1 MSKEKKISQNPYI
14 AKDELLVKL
23 GFREMIDITKL
34 LYNEGQIDGVPKN
47 PRYLKESEH
56 DNLVKSLADS
66 PEFLEYK
73 PLMVYGLEDGTYVTI
88 CGNMRLRVANE
99 LRIGGNTNFDKLPCF
114 VLKTDTPIQKIK
126 EYAIKD
132 NVQAGNWDWDELAN
146 GDWKVDE
153 LQDWGVDCSFLT
165 DTEPVEQMSE
175 RKETE
180 DDNYDENEHEIE
192 TKCKLGDIWQLGQ
205 HRLMCGDSTDAAQ
218 VALLLDGQQI
228 QLYLTDPPYNVA
240 YGYDNSTTEGHR
252 KDGLVVLNDKMDN
265 DKFEQFLTNAFNA
278 ANANMRKGASF
289 YIFHSDGYSYWFRK
303 ALINTVDLELRE
315 NLIWV
320 KNSMVLGRQDYQWRH
335 EPCLYGWK
343 KGASHNWFSD
353 RKQTTVMEFDRP
365 TKSVEHPTMKPIPLF
380 AYLIQNSSQEGWNVY
395 DSFGGSGTTVMACEQ
410 LDRNGFLME
419 LDPHYCD
426 VIINR
431 WETYTGK
438 KAEKIK
444 ENENE

>member
-1 MSKEKKISQNPYI
+1 MAKKLNNTLNELGVKERISLSCL
-14 AKDELLVKL
+14 EL
-23 GFREMIDITKL
+23 
-34 LYNEGQIDGVPKN
+34 NEGQIVGIPKN
-47 PRYLKESEH
+47 PRYLKSEEH
-56 DNLVKSLADS
+56 DKLKKSLKDS
-66 PEFLEYK
+66 PELLQYK
-73 PLMVYGLEDGTYVTI
+73 LLMVYAVEGDKFVVI
-88 CGNMRLRVANE
+88 CGNMRLRICQELHNE
-99 LRIGGNTNFDKLPCF
+99 GVEGFDALPCF
-114 VLKTDTPIQKIK
+114 VLNKDVPIAKIK

-146 GDWKVDE
+146 GDWEVEE

-165 DTEPVEQMSE
+165 DTEPVEEMPE

-180 DDNYDENEHEIE
+180 DDEYDENEHEIE
-192 TKCKLGDIWQLGQ
+192 AKCKLGDIWQLGR
-205 HRLMCGDSTDAAQ
+205 HRLMCGDSTDASQ
-218 VALLLDGQQI
+218 VAKLLGGTNI

-240 YGYDNSTTEGHR
+240 YGYDGAATEGHR

-265 DKFEQFLTNAFNA
+265 DKFEEFLTNAFNA
-278 ANANMRKGASF
+278 ANANMEKGASF

-395 DSFGGSGTTVMACEQ
+395 DSFGGSGTTIMACEQ
-410 LDRNGFLME
+410 LGRNGFPME

-444 ENENE
+444 V

>member
-1 MSKEKKISQNPYI
+1 MAREKKISQNPAI

-47 PRYLKESEH
+47 PRYLKESEY
-56 DNLVKSLADS
+56 DMLVKSLTDS

-73 PLMVYGLEDGTYVTI
+73 PLMVYGLENGTYVTI

-99 LRIGGNTNFDKLPCF
+99 LRIGGNINFEKLPCF
-114 VLKTDTPIQKIK
+114 ILKADTPIQKIK

-146 GDWKVDE
+146 GDWEVED
-153 LQDWGVDCSFLT
+153 LQEWGVDCSFLT
-165 DTEPVEQMSE
+165 DTEPVEEMPE

-180 DDNYDENEHEIE
+180 DDAYDEGEHEIE
-192 TKCKLGDIWQLGQ
+192 AKCKLGDIWQLGK
-205 HRLMCGDSTDAAQ
+205 HRLMCGDSTDASQ
-218 VALLLDGQQI
+218 VAKLLGGANI
-228 QLYLTDPPYNVA
+228 QLYLTDPLYNVA
-240 YGYDNSTTEGHR
+240 YGYEGAATEGHR

-265 DKFEQFLTNAFNA
+265 DKFEEFLTNAFNA
-278 ANANMRKGASF
+278 ANANMEKGASF

-365 TKSVEHPTMKPIPLF
+365 TKSVEYPTMKPIPLF

-395 DSFGGSGTTVMACEQ
+395 DSFGGSGTTIMACEQ
-410 LDRNGFLME
+410 LNRNGFSME

-444 ENENE
+444 V

>member
-1 MSKEKKISQNPYI
+1 MAKKQNNTLSELGVKERISLSCL
-14 AKDELLVKL
+14 EL
-23 GFREMIDITKL
+23 
-34 LYNEGQIDGVPKN
+34 NEGQIVGIPKN
-47 PRYLKESEH
+47 PRYLKGEEH
-56 DNLVKSLADS
+56 DKLKKSLKDS
-66 PEFLEYK
+66 PELLQYK
-73 PLMVYGLEDGTYVTI
+73 PLMVYAAEGGKFVVI
-88 CGNMRLRVANE
+88 CGNMRLRICQELHNE
-99 LRIGGNTNFDKLPCF
+99 GVEGFDALPCF
-114 VLKTDTPIQKIK
+114 VLNKDVSIAKIK

-146 GDWKVDE
+146 GDWEVDD

-165 DTEPVEQMSE
+165 DTEPVKEMSE

-180 DDNYDENEHEIE
+180 DDAYDEDEHEIE
-192 TKCKLGDIWQLGQ
+192 AKCKLGDIWQLGR
-205 HRLMCGDSTDAAQ
+205 HRLMCGDSTDASQ
-218 VALLLDGQQI
+218 VAKLLGGTNI
-228 QLYLTDPPYNVA
+228 QLYLTDQPYNVA
-240 YGYDNSTTEGHR
+240 YGYDGAATEGHR

-265 DKFEQFLTNAFNA
+265 DKFEEFLTNAFNA
-278 ANANMRKGASF
+278 ANANMEKGASF
-289 YIFHSDGYSYWFRK
+289 YIFHSDSYSYWFRK

-395 DSFGGSGTTVMACEQ
+395 DSFGGSGTTIMACEQ
-410 LDRNGFLME
+410 LDRNGFSME

-438 KAEKIK
+438 KAEKITV
-444 ENENE
+444 